1 MSKLVKMLSQ
11 GADNIDPLS
20 LAEYEKSGGFTA
32 LKKAAASSPEQII
45 AEVKKAKLLGRGGA
59 AYPAGSKW
67 DHLLHITETPKY
79 IVCNADEGEPGTF
92 KDRYILDLL
101 PYKLLEGIIIAGLVF
116 RAKAGYI
123 YVRGEYRKHQKRLMT
138 AIKHIRDAGYLGGNV
153 AGTGMEFDI
162 HVISGAGAYV
172 CGENSALLNSTE
184 GKVGRPRIKPPHLA
198 EVGLF
203 LQPTLV
209 NNVESFANIPLIIN
223 MSGDAFLEAGHPDS
237 GGTKLICLS
246 GHCRNKGVYE
256 IPLGKV
262 TLRDI
267 IYDPEIG
274 GGLSQGE
281 KLKFFHLGGQSG
293 TIGSAAQLDTVY
305 SYTDL
310 RKAGLSV
317 GSGAVVVMDESVSV
331 LEYVKNVTKFF
342 IHESCGKCV
351 PCREGNRQLLKIL
364 ESMTAPALDEK
375 PLQKNYA
382 PDALDTMRSLI
393 RTMTDASFCGLGQTA
408 AAALN
413 SAWKH
418 FPAEIEAQARRIEAR
433 V

>member
-1 MSKLVKMLSQ
+1 MSKLINLLIQ
-11 GADNIDPLS
+11 GADCCDPLS
-20 LAEYEKSGGFTA
+20 VSEYEKAGGFAA
-32 LKKAAASSPEQII
+32 LKKAAASAPEEII

-67 DHLLHITETPKY
+67 EHLLHIEETPKY

-92 KDRYILDLL
+92 KDRLIMDKL
-101 PYKLLEGIIIAGLVF
+101 PLKLLEGIIIAGFVF

-123 YVRGEYRKHQKRLMT
+123 YVRGEYRKLQKRLLT
-138 AIKHIRDAGYLGGNV
+138 AIENVRAAGFLGKNIL
-153 AGTGMEFDI
+153 GTGFDYDI
-162 HVISGAGAYV
+162 HVITGAGAYV

-209 NNVESFANIPLIIN
+209 NNVESFANIPLIVN
-223 MSGDAFLEAGHPDS
+223 MGGDAYLQQGHPDS
-237 GGTKLICLS
+237 GGSKLICLS
-246 GHCRNKGVYE
+246 GHCENRGVFE
-256 IPLGKV
+256 IPLGKL
-262 TLRDI
+262 TLRDA
-267 IYDPEIG
+267 IYNPEIG
-274 GGLSQGE
+274 GGIADNK

-293 TIGSAAQLDTVY
+293 SIGSVDQLDTVY

-317 GSGAVVVMDESVSV
+317 GSGAIVVMDESVSI
-331 LEYVKNVTKFF
+331 LEYLKGVTEFF

-351 PCREGNRQLLKIL
+351 PCREGNRQIL
-364 ESMTAPALDEK
+364 VI
-375 PLQKNYA
+375 LQKLSVLGA
-382 PDALDTMRSLI
+382 ATSGDLDTLRRLI

-413 SAWKH
+413 SAWKQ
-418 FPAEIEAQARRIEAR
+418 FKAEFEANVGRK
-433 V
+433 

>member
-1 MSKLVKMLSQ
+1 MSKLVKMLTMTTCKASGQ
-11 GADNIDPLS
+11 AGTEANLADPLS
-20 LAEYEKSGGFTA
+20 VTEYEKAGGFAA
-32 LKKAAASSPEQII
+32 LKKAIASSPEQII

-67 DHLLHITETPKY
+67 EHLLHIPETPKY

-92 KDRYILDLL
+92 KDRLIMEKL
-101 PYKLLEGIIIAGLVF
+101 PLKLLEGILIAGVVF
-116 RAKAGYI
+116 KAKAGYI
-123 YVRGEYRKHQKRLMT
+123 YVRGEYRKIQKRLIA
-138 AIKHIRDAGYLGGNV
+138 AIENVRAAGYM
-153 AGTGMEFDI
+153 AGEASLKNFDI

-209 NNVESFANIPLIIN
+209 NNVESFANIPAIVN
-223 MSGDAFLEAGHPDS
+223 MGGDAYLQAGHPDS
-237 GGTKLICLS
+237 GGSKLICLS
-246 GHCRNKGVYE
+246 GHVRNRGVFE

-267 IYDPEIG
+267 IYDAELG
-274 GGLSQGE
+274 GGITSDK

-293 TIGSAAQLDTVY
+293 SIGGAEQLDTVY

-310 RKAGLSV
+310 RNARLSV
-317 GSGAVVVMDESVSV
+317 GSGAVVVMDESVSI
-331 LEYVKNVTKFF
+331 LEYLKGVTEFF

-351 PCREGNRQLLKIL
+351 PCREGNQQLLKIL
-364 ESMTAPALDEK
+364 
-375 PLQKNYA
+375 QKLSVPNA
-382 PDALDTMRSLI
+382 AAKSDLETLRRLVH
-393 RTMTDASFCGLGQTA
+393 TMTSASFCGLGQTA

-413 SAWKH
+413 SAWKL
-418 FPAEIEAQARRIEAR
+418 FKSEFEQNVRSGE
-433 V
+433 

>member
-1 MSKLVKMLSQ
+1 MSKLV
-11 GADNIDPLS
+11 NILTSEVNSADPLS
-20 LAEYEKSGGFTA
+20 VTEYEKSGGFAA
-32 LKKAAASSPEQII
+32 LKKAAASSPVTHAEPHSGEGSRSSDII

-67 DHLLHITETPKY
+67 EHLLHIPETPKY

-92 KDRYILDLL
+92 KDRLIMDKL
-101 PYKLLEGIIIAGLVF
+101 PLKLLEGIMIAGVVF

-123 YVRGEYRKHQKRLMT
+123 YVRGEYRKIQKRLLA
-138 AIKHIRDAGYLGGNV
+138 AIENIRAAGYLKD
-153 AGTGMEFDI
+153 FDI

-209 NNVESFANIPLIIN
+209 NNVESFANIPAIVN
-223 MSGDAFLEAGHPDS
+223 MGGDAYLQQGHPDS
-237 GGTKLICLS
+237 GGSKLICLS
-246 GHCRNKGVYE
+246 GHVRNRGVFE

-267 IYDPEIG
+267 IYDAELG
-274 GGLSQGE
+274 GGITDGK

-293 TIGSAAQLDTVY
+293 SIGGIDQLDTVY

-317 GSGAVVVMDESVSV
+317 GSGAIVVMDEGVSI
-331 LEYVKNVTKFF
+331 LEYLKGVTEFF

-351 PCREGNRQLLKIL
+351 PCREGNRQLLNIL
-364 ESMTAPALDEK
+364 KKLSVPGAAAAD
-375 PLQKNYA
+375 
-382 PDALDTMRSLI
+382 DLDTLRGLVH
-393 RTMTDASFCGLGQTA
+393 TMTSASFCGLGQTA

-413 SAWKH
+413 SAWKL
-418 FPAEIEAQARRIEAR
+418 FKAEFEANVRSSGK
-433 V
+433 

>member
-1 MSKLVKMLSQ
+1 MSKLIKMLTD
-11 GADNIDPLS
+11 GACAEAHADPLS
-20 LAEYEKSGGFTA
+20 VTEYEKVGGFAA
-32 LKKAAASSPEQII
+32 LKKAAASTPEEII

-67 DHLLHITETPKY
+67 EHLLHIEETPKY

-92 KDRYILDLL
+92 KDRLIMEKL
-101 PYKLLEGIIIAGLVF
+101 PLKLLEGIIIAGLVF

-123 YVRGEYRKHQKRLMT
+123 YVRGEYRKLQKRLLT
-138 AIKHIRDAGYLGGNV
+138 AIENVRAAGYLGKNI
-153 AGTGMEFDI
+153 AGSGLDYDI

-209 NNVESFANIPLIIN
+209 NNVESFANIPLIAN
-223 MSGDAFLEAGHPDS
+223 MGGDAYLQAGHPDS
-237 GGTKLICLS
+237 GGSKLICLS
-246 GHCRNKGVYE
+246 GHCRNRGVFE

-262 TLRDI
+262 TLREA
-267 IYDPEIG
+267 IYDAELG
-274 GGLSQGE
+274 GGIAGDK

-293 TIGSAAQLDTVY
+293 AIGSVEQLDTVY

-310 RKAGLSV
+310 RKTGLSV
-317 GSGAVVVMDESVSV
+317 GSGAIVVMDESVSII
-331 LEYVKNVTKFF
+331 EYLKSVTEFF

-364 ESMTAPALDEK
+364 NKLAIR
-375 PLQKNYA
+375 
-382 PDALDTMRSLI
+382 DAATTDDLETLRRLI

-418 FPAEIEAQARRIEAR
+418 FKSEFEANVRGTK
-433 V
+433 

>member
-1 MSKLVKMLSQ
+1 MPKLAKLLTENTN
-11 GADNIDPLS
+11 DNDPLS
-20 LAEYEKSGGFTA
+20 VEAYVKSGGFAA
-32 LKKAAASSPEQII
+32 LKKAAASKPEEII
-45 AEVKKAKLLGRGGA
+45 AGIKTAKLLGRGGA

-67 DHLLHITETPKY
+67 EHLLHIPETPKY

-92 KDRYILDLL
+92 KDRLIMEKL
-101 PYKLLEGIIIAGLVF
+101 PLKLLEGITIAGFVF

-123 YVRGEYRKHQKRLMT
+123 YVRGEYRKIQKRLIA
-138 AIKHIRDAGYLGGNV
+138 AIKNAKAAGFLGNNILGAGYD
-153 AGTGMEFDI
+153 FDI

-209 NNVESFANIPLIIN
+209 NNVESFANVPLIVN
-223 MSGDAFLEAGHPDS
+223 MGGDAYLQTGHPDS

-246 GHCRNKGVYE
+246 GHVKNRGVFE

-267 IYDPEIG
+267 IYDPEMG
-274 GGLSQGE
+274 GGVADN
-281 KLKFFHLGGQSG
+281 KKIKFFHLGGQSG
-293 TIGSAAQLDTVY
+293 SIGGADLLDTAY

-317 GSGAVVVMDESVSV
+317 GSGAVVVMDENVPI
-331 LEYVKNVTKFF
+331 LEYLMGVTEFF

-351 PCREGNRQLLKIL
+351 PCREGNRQLLKF
-364 ESMTAPALDEK
+364 
-375 PLQKNYA
+375 LQKLSM
-382 PDALDTMRSLI
+382 PDAATADDFAALRLLI

-408 AAALN
+408 ATALN
-413 SAWKH
+413 SAWKC
-418 FPAEIEAQARRIEAR
+418 FKAEFEANVRTGGGKQ
-433 V
+433 